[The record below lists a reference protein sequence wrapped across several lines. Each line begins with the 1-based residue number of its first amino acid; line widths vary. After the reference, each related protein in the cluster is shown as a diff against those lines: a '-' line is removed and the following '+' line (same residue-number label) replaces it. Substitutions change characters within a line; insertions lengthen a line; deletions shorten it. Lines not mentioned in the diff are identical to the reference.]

1 MNTEFLVE
9 SVVAAFEHAEHVM
22 LGGV

>member
-22 LGGV
+22 PGGV